1 MTSSQENNPGI
12 CPKCNSP
19 LVAGMKFCESCGAK
33 VEPLPVCEQCG
44 APLLPNVKF
53 CESCGK
59 PVAREAA
66 PKVSAA
72 HPAPAPAAAQAP
84 PEVIPPVAAPT
95 PVKVKKLEPQPEPSA
110 AASEKTPDKKTPE
123 RLKETVQKTPEKAPA
138 SNTQTMVIAG
148 VVGLIIVAAL
158 AYFVLLPMLSGSGTA
173 SSGNIGSVS
182 GASPTPTTAVSGT
195 PAKSSVTSSAATAQS
210 SASAS
215 FVTEPTQI
223 PPPNLLVTYQAERDP
238 ITGLVT
244 ITFTGGSG
252 KNGVSDVSIKLSR
265 SDGQVLTQSF
275 TPQQIGNFA
284 TLQGTKMTDRI
295 EVIANYYNGDKYRI
309 IDQLFEYKKRF

>member
-1 MTSSQENNPGI
+1 MTPSQENNSGT

-19 LVAGMKFCESCGAK
+19 IASGMKFCESCGAK
-33 VEPLPVCEQCG
+33 VEPLPVCGQCG

-72 HPAPAPAAAQAP
+72 LLAPTPAAAQAP
-84 PEVIPPVAAPT
+84 PAAKPPVAAPA
-95 PVKVKKLEPQPEPSA
+95 PAEVKKPEPQPEPA
-110 AASEKTPDKKTPE
+110 AAAIEKNPDKKTPE
-123 RLKETVQKTPEKAPA
+123 KQKETVQKTSGKAPT
-138 SNTQTMVIAG
+138 SNTQTLVIAG

-158 AYFVLLPMLSGSGTA
+158 AFFVLLPMLSGSGTA
-173 SSGNIGSVS
+173 RGGGSVS
-182 GASPTPTTAVSGT
+182 SFEANPILTTVAPGT
-195 PAKSSVTSSAATAQS
+195 PAKSSATSPATTTQS

-244 ITFTGGSG
+244 ITFTGGPG

>member
-1 MTSSQENNPGI
+1 MTPSQGNNPGT

-33 VEPLPVCEQCG
+33 VDPLPVCGQCG

-59 PVAREAA
+59 PIAREAA
-66 PKVSAA
+66 PKVSAVP
-72 HPAPAPAAAQAP
+72 PAPAPAAAPVTPAAKP
-84 PEVIPPVAAPT
+84 PEVAPAPAEVKT
-95 PVKVKKLEPQPEPSA
+95 PAPQPEPA
-110 AASEKTPDKKTPE
+110 ATAIEKTPDKKTPE
-123 RLKETVQKTPEKAPA
+123 KQKETAQKTTEKAPVY
-138 SNTQTMVIAG
+138 NTQTLVIAG
-148 VVGLIIVAAL
+148 VVGLVIVAAL

-182 GASPTPTTAVSGT
+182 GASPTPATAVSGT
-195 PAKSSVTSSAATAQS
+195 PVKSSATSSAATAQS

-215 FVTEPTQI
+215 FVPEPTQV
-223 PPPNLLVTYQAERDP
+223 PPTNLLVTYQAERDP

-244 ITFTGGSG
+244 VTFTGGPG
-252 KNGVSDVSIKLSR
+252 KNGVSNLFIQLTR

-275 TPQQIGNFA
+275 KPQQIGSFT